1 MIGKI
6 KKLLCFLIISIFIMG
21 FGGEVVKAETF
32 TTLGTLKYR
41 KWGSGSS
48 LDNYT
53 YFQHIQLNGEDAF
66 CLNSTKN
73 FPSVNLTLMDG
84 LVPNS
89 KKQQLI
95 NVIKAGTP
103 SNLGL
108 SHGEA
113 YYLTQAAVW
122 YVMGDVVSDNR
133 VTDGLGLGFYNWIL
147 ATYPTQWNKLMDA
160 IGSTS
165 SFDNY
170 YFDIVGESFNLTE
183 ADTYMVSE
191 NFNFST
197 NINGNVVVSI
207 NEGSSAGACILYDS
221 TCSDSVEIPSNA
233 NFKIRVDKPTDS
245 NGTVDASFTAKPKT
259 NPSVYTLKTY
269 GGASSQGFQNVAIID
284 SEPKEF
290 SIKQAVSGNYTNTLD
305 VQFLKVDFETDIPV
319 SGAVLGVYKS
329 DGSLLDS
336 FSTVTATGGV
346 YNVLSLPV
354 GDYYLEEWGAPD
366 GFKLNTEKINF
377 SVVDDSGTLRV
388 KRDGQFLETPIV
400 KLKNKRMKVQFRKID
415 KDGNPI
421 EGMKFEITSYS
432 DVMTGGQ
439 NGRLCAYSDSNGYL
453 TIPCE
458 GFESIVKSDGIYW
471 LGHDFG
477 KSNDIYQIQE
487 SCDNE
492 KCKGYDT
499 TPLSE
504 ADNNL
509 AIDEEGNVIS
519 LRSYIIVD
527 DSDTSEFPVVK
538 INIVNKRFINI
549 GKTDVTSGAEIEGA
563 HLKVYDLSIKDGDNV
578 VDEWI
583 SEKGKTHQI
592 VNVEVGKRYA
602 LEETIAPKGY
612 VAISTA
618 IHFEMDKDGN
628 IKVFDP
634 ETGAEIK
641 DMAGSDYKL
650 LVTNEPTKV
659 HISKTD
665 MVTGE
670 EVPGAEIK
678 LCSAEEYE
686 KNGLDCKPSKEEWAW
701 ESSDKPQYIE
711 KLPVGDYYLIE
722 TVAPEGYVRQTNAV
736 KFSVK
741 EETGI
746 QQVEFKNE
754 PTKVTVEKKDYKTG
768 KPISNVTFQ
777 IINIETN
784 EVVREWVSDNL
795 DEGHIEYAIPMG
807 KYKLVESVYPEGYKE
822 GMIVDGIVTSEYEFE
837 ITEDVSEITIVVY
850 NEALT
855 DVPSTGISTINLFAI
870 GGLMVFIGY
879 QIIRIYRR
887 RVIG

>member
-6 KKLLCFLIISIFIMG
+6 KKLLCFLIISIFIIG

-32 TTLGTLKYR
+32 TSLGTLKYR
-41 KWGSGSS
+41 KWGNGTS

-73 FPSVNLTLMDG
+73 FPSVSLTLMDG

-122 YVMGDVVSDNR
+122 YVMGDVVPNNR
-133 VTDGLGLGFYNWIL
+133 ETDGLGLGFHNWIL
-147 ATYPTQWNKLMDA
+147 ANYPTQWKILMDA

-165 SFDNY
+165 SSDY
-170 YFDIVGESFNLTE
+170 YFNVMSDGSNLSES
-183 ADTYMVSE
+183 DGYMMSE
-191 NFNFST
+191 NFSFST
-197 NINGNVVVSI
+197 NVKGNVVISI
-207 NEGSSAGACILYDS
+207 NGGSSTGACVLYNS
-221 TCSDSVEIPSNA
+221 TCSDSVEIPA
-233 NFKIRVDKPTDS
+233 DAKFKIRVDKPTDS

-259 NPSVYTLKTY
+259 NPNVYTLKTY

-290 SIKQAVSGNYTNTLD
+290 SVKQAVSGNYTNTLN
-305 VQFLKVDFETDIPV
+305 VQIQKIDYETGKKVA
-319 SGAVLGVYKS
+319 GAFIEVYKS
-329 DGSLLDS
+329 DDSLIDMYK
-336 FSTVTATGGV
+336 STDETET
-346 YNVLSLPV
+346 NPVLNLPV
-354 GDYYLEEWGAPD
+354 GDYYLKELLAPS
-366 GFKLNTEKINF
+366 GYTLNTEKVDF
-377 SVVDDSGTLRV
+377 SVVDDNGTLKV
-388 KRDGQFLETPIV
+388 KQNNQFVDSATLSLRNKPLKV
-400 KLKNKRMKVQFRKID
+400 KFRKTD

-432 DVMTGGQ
+432 DVQIGGQ
-439 NGRLCAYSDSNGYL
+439 NARLCAYSDSNGYL
-453 TIPCE
+453 TVPCD
-458 GFESIVKSDGIYW
+458 GYESIVKSDGVYW

-477 KSNDIYQIQE
+477 KTSDIYQILE

-499 TPLSE
+499 TPLSG
-504 ADNNL
+504 NNEL
-509 AIDEEGNVIS
+509 KVDENGNVIS

-527 DSDTSEFPVVK
+527 DSDTSEIPVVN
-538 INIVNKRFINI
+538 INFVNKRFINI
-549 GKTDVTSGAEIEGA
+549 GKTDVTSGAEIEDA
-563 HLKVYDLSIKDGDNV
+563 HLKVYDLSIKEGDNV
-578 VDEWI
+578 VDEWV
-583 SEKGKTHQI
+583 SEKDKTHQI
-592 VNVEVGKRYA
+592 VNIEVGKRYA

-618 IHFEMDKDGN
+618 IHFEMDKDGK

-634 ETGAEIK
+634 ETGSEIK

-650 LVTNEPTKV
+650 LITNEPTKV

-686 KNGLDCKPSKEEWAW
+686 KSGLDCKPSKEEWSW

-746 QQVEFKNE
+746 QQVEFTNE

-777 IINIETN
+777 IINVKTN

-807 KYKLVESVYPEGYKE
+807 KYKLVETVYPEGYKE

-837 ITEDVSEITIVVY
+837 ITEDVSEITITVY

-879 QIIRIYRR
+879 QVIRIYRR
-887 RVIG
+887 RVIS